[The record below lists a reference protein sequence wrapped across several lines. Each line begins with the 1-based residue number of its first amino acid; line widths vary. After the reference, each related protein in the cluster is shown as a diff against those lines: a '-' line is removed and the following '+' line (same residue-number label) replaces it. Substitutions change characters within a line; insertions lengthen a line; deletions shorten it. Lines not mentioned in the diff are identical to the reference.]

1 MNFLTAEQ
9 TAEFI
14 TKGKAD
20 IATIRAGFDILL
32 QVPHLAREA
41 FGHCTDLAKHFDDK
55 VKVANYR
62 TWHNTF
68 YKATNENLLAVNN
81 VDLHKLFHCEITA
94 ENVQKAE
101 DLISN
106 KADVSAVL
114 TEWLSV
120 VGLDQFKGSIKIEP
134 DHNYNDRVNREAL
147 TADVLYFVGKLTGVD
162 LEIKSLKGA
171 VKNLSSMNNYKEFK
185 EIGAELTLAKNGN
198 ITLKLPKT
206 TVAVLNS
213 VIQTKQAA

>member
-1 MNFLTAEQ
+1 MNVLNAEQ

-14 TKGKAD
+14 AKGNAD
-20 IATIRAGFDILL
+20 IATIRAGFDLL
-32 QVPHLAREA
+32 LKVPHLAKEA
-41 FGHCTDLAKHFDDK
+41 FGHCSDLEKHLSDK

-62 TWHNTF
+62 TWHNSF
-68 YKATNENLLAVNN
+68 YKATGENLLAVNN
-81 VDLHKLFHCEITA
+81 VDLHQLFHCEITA

-101 DLISN
+101 DLIAN
-106 KADVSAVL
+106 KADASAVL

-120 VGLDQFKGSIKIEP
+120 VGLDQFKASMKIEP
-134 DHNYNDRVNREAL
+134 DHNYYDRVNREAF

-162 LEIKSLKGA
+162 LDIKTTKGA
-171 VKNLSSMNNYKEFK
+171 VKNLSSINNYKEIE

-198 ITLKLPKT
+198 VTLKLPKA